1 MSASRLIGVFLFRVF
16 VAILLIA
23 PIWGLAYSYMTFAPK
38 TYATEI
44 FMILP
49 GEGGSSSVNLD
60 QVGQASSSS
69 RSPWSSNKLSPV
81 ESYRKL
87 IMTETVH
94 RRAAAQRDMLPEDF
108 PRPKIKLIDQ
118 TNFITI
124 QIKGKSPEAAQA
136 NAQALLDAFYEELN
150 QLRTGFADAR
160 ERPNRSAIR
169 TYQDNVNKAREAI
182 VAFQARTGLA
192 SEDQFNERIALVERS
207 SKRVRDVEAELERQ
221 AGEVRTLQLVLG
233 ADATQAALALKL
245 RADPVFQALLE
256 EMSAAKIVFEKARI
270 AYGAKHPKYL
280 SARRE
285 YVSLTDAMIER
296 GKVITGKETQEFRS
310 LADLATHG
318 QRELMLGTMV
328 EQAASRDGLM
338 SELVTLRSQHSAAIA
353 DVKRLAGPA
362 AKLDHLIREHQVAL
376 AVFAS
381 ALAKADTTKA
391 DQFAAYPLAQIVE
404 VPLANPEPVSPS
416 RKIAII
422 AAIAA
427 TFFILMGLMM
437 IWMRG
442 PILRWVGRAFAH
454 PANDIAVAAA
464 AVPASVPQEPVR
476 EVEAAPAPAPAID
489 PLVMRPPVRTAR
501 AEPEMPIGEPLVS
514 EEKPLDDEPLIE
526 IPHQTPYRSPLGYGV
541 GEVMSVRLR
550 TSDDTG

>member
-1 MSASRLIGVFLFRVF
+1 M
-16 VAILLIA
+16 LIA
-23 PIWGLAYSYMTFAPK
+23 PVWGLAYAYITYAPK

-49 GEGGSSSVNLD
+49 GEGGNSSVNLES
-60 QVGQASSSS
+60 VGQASSSS
-69 RSPWSSNKLSPV
+69 RSPWASNKLSPV

-94 RRAAAQRDMLPEDF
+94 RRAAAKRDMPPEEF

-124 QIKGKSPEAAQA
+124 RLKGKSPEAAQA
-136 NAQALLDAFYEELN
+136 NAQALLDAFHEELN
-150 QLRTGFADAR
+150 LLRSNYADER
-160 ERPNRSAIR
+160 EKPNRSAIN
-169 TYQDNVNKAREAI
+169 TYQANVNAASEAI
-182 VAFQARTGLA
+182 VEFQARTGLA

-207 SKRVRDVEAELERQ
+207 SKRIRDVEAELERQ
-221 AGEVRTLQLVLG
+221 AGEVRTLQMVLG
-233 ADATQAALALKL
+233 ADAAQAALALKL
-245 RADPVFQALLE
+245 RADPVFQALLT

-270 AYGAKHPKYL
+270 TYGDKHPKYL

-285 YVSLTDAMIER
+285 YISLTDAMIDR
-296 GKVITGKETQEFRS
+296 GRIITGRDEQQFRRI
-310 LADLATHG
+310 ADLATHG
-318 QRELMLGTMV
+318 QRELMLGKMV

-338 SELVTLRSQHSAAIA
+338 SELVTLRSQHAAAIH

-404 VPLANPEPVSPS
+404 VPLANPKPVSPS
-416 RKIAII
+416 RKIALL

-427 TFFILMGLMM
+427 TFFILMGLVM

-454 PANDIAVAAA
+454 PANDIAAAVAAA
-464 AVPASVPQEPVR
+464 PASVVEPMR
-476 EVEAAPAPAPAID
+476 EAPRTPAID
-489 PLVMRPPVRTAR
+489 PMVLRPPVR
-501 AEPEMPIGEPLVS
+501 AERPAPESHTTGGPVAPAQ
-514 EEKPLDDEPLIE
+514 KALDDEPLIE
-526 IPHQTPYRSPLGYGV
+526 IPHQTPYRPAMKYAI

-550 TSDDTG
+550 TGDDTA

>member
-1 MSASRLIGVFLFRVF
+1 M
-16 VAILLIA
+16 LIA
-23 PIWGLAYSYMTFAPK
+23 PIWGLAYAYVTYAPK

-49 GEGGSSSVNLD
+49 GEGGNSSVNLD
-60 QVGQASSSS
+60 RVGQASSSS
-69 RSPWSSNKLSPV
+69 PSPWSSNKLSPV

-94 RRAAAQRDMLPEDF
+94 RRAAAKRGMEADEL

-124 QIKGKSPEAAQA
+124 QIKGKSPEGAQA
-136 NAQALLDAFYEELN
+136 NAQALLDAFYEELTL
-150 QLRTGFADAR
+150 LRTNYADER
-160 ERPNRSAIR
+160 EKPNRSAIR
-169 TYQDNVNKAREAI
+169 TYQANVTEARKAI

-192 SEDQFNERIALVERS
+192 SDDQFNERIALVERT

-221 AGEVRTLQLVLG
+221 AGEVRTLQMVLG
-233 ADATQAALALKL
+233 ADAAQAALALKL
-245 RADPVFQALLE
+245 RADPIFQALLT
-256 EMSAAKIVFEKARI
+256 EMAAAKIVFEKARI
-270 AYGAKHPKYL
+270 AYGNKHPKYL

-296 GKVITGKETQEFRS
+296 GKVITGRTEKEFRGI
-310 LADLATHG
+310 ADLATHG

-338 SELVTLRSQHSAAIA
+338 SELVTLRAQHTAAVA

-404 VPLANPEPVSPS
+404 VPLANPKPVSPS

-427 TFFILMGLMM
+427 TFFILMGLAMA
-437 IWMRG
+437 WMRG

-454 PANDIAVAAA
+454 PANDIAVAVA
-464 AVPASVPQEPVR
+464 AVPAPVT
-476 EVEAAPAPAPAID
+476 EPAPAPEPRPQPAPEPAID
-489 PLVMRPPVRTAR
+489 PMVMRPPVR
-501 AEPEMPIGEPLVS
+501 AERPTPETEAPHASGPLLLDTLA
-514 EEKPLDDEPLIE
+514 LDDEPLIE
-526 IPHQTPYRSPLGYGV
+526 IPHQSPYRSPFGYGV

-550 TSDDTG
+550 TADDPA

>member
-1 MSASRLIGVFLFRVF
+1 
-16 VAILLIA
+16 
-23 PIWGLAYSYMTFAPK
+23 
-38 TYATEI
+38 
-44 FMILP
+44 MILP
-49 GEGGSSSVNLD
+49 GEGGNSSVNLD

-94 RRAAAQRDMLPEDF
+94 RRAALKREMLPEDF

-124 QIKGKSPEAAQA
+124 MIKGKSPEAAQA

-150 QLRTGFADAR
+150 QLRSNFADER
-160 ERPNRSAIR
+160 EKPNRLAISV
-169 TYQDNVNKAREAI
+169 YQANVNKAREAI

-192 SEDQFNERIALVERS
+192 SEDQFNERIALVERT

-221 AGEVRTLQLVLG
+221 AGEVRTLQSVLG
-233 ADATQAALALKL
+233 ADAAQAALALKL
-245 RADPVFQALLE
+245 RADPVFQALLA
-256 EMSAAKIVFEKARI
+256 EMSEAKISFEKARI
-270 AYGAKHPKYL
+270 AYGEKHPKYL

-285 YVSLTDAMIER
+285 YISLTDAMIER
-296 GKVITGKETQEFRS
+296 GKIITGRDEKTFRS
-310 LADLATHG
+310 VADLATHG
-318 QRELMLGTMV
+318 QRELMLGAMV

-338 SELVTLRSQHSAAIA
+338 SELVTLRSQHSEAVA

-404 VPLANPEPVSPS
+404 VPLANPKPVSPS
-416 RKIAII
+416 DKIAVI

-427 TFFILMGLMM
+427 TFFILMGLVM

-454 PANDIAVAAA
+454 PANDIAVAVAA
-464 AVPASVPQEPVR
+464 TPV
-476 EVEAAPAPAPAID
+476 PAPAPEPAREVVAEQAID
-489 PLVMRPPVRTAR
+489 PMIMRLPVRAAR
-501 AEPEMPIGEPLVS
+501 AMAELEMPEPSVS
-514 EEKPLDDEPLIE
+514 DDEALDDEPLIE
-526 IPHQTPYRSPLGYGV
+526 IPHQTPYRSSFAYGV

-550 TSDDTG
+550 TSDDAV

>member
-1 MSASRLIGVFLFRVF
+1 LSVSRLIGVFLFRVL

-23 PIWGLAYSYMTFAPK
+23 PIWGLAYAYVTYAPK

-49 GEGGSSSVNLD
+49 GEGSSASVNLD

-69 RSPWSSNKLSPV
+69 SSPWSSNKLSPV

-94 RRAAAQRDMLPEDF
+94 RRAALKRAMLPDDF

-124 QIKGKSPEAAQA
+124 KIRGKTPEAAQA
-136 NAQALLDAFYEELN
+136 NAQALLDAFYEELT
-150 QLRTGFADAR
+150 QLRTDFAEAR
-160 ERPNRSAIR
+160 ERPNRIAIR
-169 TYQDNVNKAREAI
+169 TYQARVNETRAAI

-192 SEDQFNERIALVERS
+192 SEDQFNERIALVERT

-221 AGEVRTLQLVLG
+221 AGEVRTLQMVLG
-233 ADATQAALALKL
+233 ADAIQAALALKL
-245 RADPVFQALLE
+245 RADPVFQALLT
-256 EMSAAKIVFEKARI
+256 EMSAAKITFEKARI
-270 AYGAKHPKYL
+270 AYGDKHPKYL

-296 GKVITGKETQEFRS
+296 GKVITGKDTKEFRS

-338 SELVTLRSQHSAAIA
+338 SELVTLRSQHSTAIA

-404 VPLANPEPVSPS
+404 VPLANPKPVSPS
-416 RKIAII
+416 RKIALL
-422 AAIAA
+422 ATVAA
-427 TFFILMGLMM
+427 TFFILIGLMM

-442 PILRWVGRAFAH
+442 AILRWVGRAFAH
-454 PANDIAVAAA
+454 PANDIATAVAAA
-464 AVPASVPQEPVR
+464 PEPVPARAVDPV
-476 EVEAAPAPAPAID
+476 PAID
-489 PLVMRPPVRTAR
+489 PMVMRPPMRAAR
-501 AEPEMPIGEPLVS
+501 PVEEPYASDETV
-514 EEKPLDDEPLIE
+514 LDDEPLIE
-526 IPHQTPYRSPLGYGV
+526 IPHQTPYRSPPGYGV

-550 TSDDTG
+550 TSDDTA